1 MDLEE
6 LNFYIVEEYK
16 KIYRL
21 SSEENRELKKKELDE
36 EYINL
41 LSQHKIEIKKRLEKI
56 ALENLDNEIKKE
68 LKKLMQEI
76 LDIENENQ
84 MIYKQKI
91 GTIKKDIVALH
102 HEKKLK
108 STYMKTVVNKK

>member
-1 MDLEE
+1 MDLGE

-41 LSQHKIEIKKRLEKI
+41 LSKNKIEIKKK
-56 ALENLDNEIKKE
+56 
-68 LKKLMQEI
+68 
-76 LDIENENQ
+76 
-84 MIYKQKI
+84 
-91 GTIKKDIVALH
+91 
-102 HEKKLK
+102 
-108 STYMKTVVNKK
+108 